1 MSGVFVKI
9 KFVEVIKER
18 VGLYEYE
25 QSGHVME
32 NDYMNRDIPLESQ
45 WAYGVGRV
53 GMCDFLFVGSAAP
66 VQLSASVSVVNT
78 TTVSQLRNM

>member
-1 MSGVFVKI
+1 MKI

-18 VGLYEYE
+18 QWVYMKYER
-25 QSGHVME
+25 SGHVME

-78 TTVSQLRNM
+78 TTVSPLGNM